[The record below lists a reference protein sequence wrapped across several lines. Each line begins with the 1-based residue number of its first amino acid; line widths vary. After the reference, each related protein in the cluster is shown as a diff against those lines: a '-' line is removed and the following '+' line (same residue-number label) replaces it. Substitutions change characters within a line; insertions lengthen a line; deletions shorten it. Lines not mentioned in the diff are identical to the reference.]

1 MEEARDFQQNIY
13 FCLIDYPKA
22 FDCVDQNKLWK
33 ILRDGVSWET
43 YMKVKKQQL
52 EPDMQQLIGSKL
64 VKEYD
69 KAVYCHPVY
78 LTSICLE
85 NPIDTG
91 AWWAAV
97 YGVIQSW
104 TRLKWLSS
112 SMQSTWCK
120 MMDWMNHEG
129 CQETYQQPQICRW
142 YHCHGRKWRGTK
154 EPLDESEREEWKS
167 WLETW
172 PSENQ
177 DHDIWSHHFMANRRG

>member
-1 MEEARDFQQNIY
+1 
-13 FCLIDYPKA
+13 
-22 FDCVDQNKLWK
+22 
-33 ILRDGVSWET
+33 
-43 YMKVKKQQL
+43 MKVKKQQL

-104 TRLKWLSS
+104 TRLKRLSS
-112 SMQSTWCK
+112 SSS
-120 MMDWMNHEG
+120 NSP
-129 CQETYQQPQICRW
+129 QESMVLAQKWIYRPMEQD
-142 YHCHGRKWRGTK
+142 RKPRNIHAPMGTLFLTEEVRIFNGTK
-154 EPLDESEREEWKS
+154 SAS
-167 WLETW
+167 
-172 PSENQ
+172 
-177 DHDIWSHHFMANRRG
+177 